1 MLFILIIN
9 TKIRKRKDIKY
20 EHFIIKIYYIY
31 IIMRYSPEKNGKW
44 DKYDN
49 DRMENQNKTILE
61 LQKEIKEYQKRERAF
76 LIHLHLKEK
85 EIKILKR
92 DVKEICKRQNDLL
105 FENKNELLLDPLL
118 INEFKTIKA
127 IIKEK
132 EDKLRTKDEELTAL
146 QTTQNNPQFKKLV
159 AKCRE
164 LNKENTELY
173 NYTQGGTLENLK
185 YENGLE
191 KSQIDQLM
199 LKLKEKDIINHEIE
213 NEI

>member
-1 MLFILIIN
+1 
-9 TKIRKRKDIKY
+9 
-20 EHFIIKIYYIY
+20 
-31 IIMRYSPEKNGKW
+31 MRYTSEKPGKW

-49 DRMENQNKTILE
+49 DRMENQNKAIME
-61 LQKEIKEYQKRERAF
+61 LQNQVKEYQKRERAF

-85 EIKILKR
+85 EIQILK
-92 DVKEICKRQNDLL
+92 KEIKDNSRKQ
-105 FENKNELLLDPLL
+105 NELLYENKSEIMLDPLL
-118 INEFKTIKA
+118 INELRMLKNLIKDR
-127 IIKEK
+127 E
-132 EDKLRTKDEELTAL
+132 EKLRAKDEELIAL
-146 QTTQNNPQFKKLV
+146 QTMQSNPQFKKLV

-199 LKLKEKDIINHEIE
+199 LKLKEKEIINQDLETDIFEMNENMTTLNKRIKELEERNSLIE
-213 NEI
+213 RELRKK